1 MAEKGLISKTILSGF
16 ADEVRRLANVETTGT
31 PSELLALLQNVTGGG
46 GELISGTYTTAYAL
60 TNSAITLGINLPV
73 YNNYVF
79 IIYQTN
85 ATSGQTSMLNSGF
98 IVSSNGTTS
107 SGVLRYNKRT
117 TSPNTLYITNF
128 VNGTIEHRTSSTILG
143 FVAAKHQYYY
153 AGWN

>member
-1 MAEKGLISKTILSGF
+1 
-16 ADEVRRLANVETTGT
+16 
-31 PSELLALLQNVTGGG
+31 
-46 GELISGTYTTAYAL
+46 
-60 TNSAITLGINLPV
+60 
-73 YNNYVF
+73 
-79 IIYQTN
+79 
-85 ATSGQTSMLNSGF
+85 MLNSGF